1 MDFSLKG
8 LNHSLSLKLKYEERL
23 GLLVLIVTLLVA
35 SVVIGLVF
43 KFQHV
48 EQRSRILQKGQY
60 LLYSFAARQHDTEN
74 LQVLLGEFLRT
85 APDLEGEPLFA
96 YLVIRDPENNV
107 QAKIIKPEVVVP
119 AFYLAK
125 DPSGWHSKRYINE
138 PDNTRPIHELS
149 AAVLSQGELIGSIA
163 LGFFDPGFWT
173 LFYSYRF
180 LAILILP
187 LVLLG
192 AFLYFLVRR
201 ELRPVS
207 NLNHLLQKVLDSD
220 EFDLETNLKHSGAT
234 RQLNKR
240 LIGVLQK
247 SRDQIQKLKGE
258 RICKQATDNIALY
271 RTGRFES
278 ILKALPEGIIVVDD
292 SGTITFSNEGLK
304 GLLNSDREVA
314 HGDRKE
320 DWCEHEELYE
330 FMSRFEGH
338 NKKLRHSQVM
348 EFKPDPL
355 LDKTIAVHAIP
366 LISRVDEPV
375 VFGTLFVFRDITQEA
390 MARQARGE
398 FVAQVSHELKSPLN
412 VLHMYSEMLLGEE
425 GRSEDFRLEAG
436 NIIFE
441 ETERLSQLI
450 SNLLSISKIEMGST
464 ALERQRVKF
473 RDLLQ
478 DIFTAVSRAG
488 KRDDVLFNLELPAE
502 MSTIFVDK
510 GLLRIAIENLLT
522 NARKYTNA
530 GGKVTLSAEEDDQ
543 AIRVLVNDTGVGIS
557 PEDQKQIF
565 LKFYRSDNEEIRKKP
580 GHGLGLSLAMSI
592 IELHHGKLTVESTL
606 GEGSVFMV
614 HFSKG
619 GGFVREEL

>member
-1 MDFSLKG
+1 MKSL
-8 LNHSLSLKLKYEERL
+8 NRSVSLSLKYEERF
-23 GLLVLIVTLLVA
+23 GLVVLIASLLVA

-48 EQRSRILQKGQY
+48 EQKSRILQKGQY
-60 LLYSFAARQHDTEN
+60 LLNSFAARQHDTEN

-107 QAKIIKPEVVVP
+107 HAKVIKPEVVVP

-125 DPSGWHSKRYINE
+125 DPSGWHTKRYINE
-138 PDNTRPIHELS
+138 PENNRPIHELS
-149 AAVLSQGELIGSIA
+149 APVLAQGELIGSIA

-173 LFYSYRF
+173 VFYSYRF

-207 NLNHLLQKVLDSD
+207 NLNNLLQKVLDSD
-220 EFDLETNLKHSGAT
+220 EFDLEANLKPSGAT
-234 RQLNKR
+234 SQLNKS
-240 LIGVLQK
+240 LVGVLQK
-247 SRDQIQKLKGE
+247 SKEKIQKLKGE

-271 RTGRFES
+271 KKGRLES

-292 SGTITFSNEGLK
+292 SGTITFSNDGLK
-304 GLLNSDREVA
+304 GLLNSDRKVEQ
-314 HGDRKE
+314 GKGKE

-338 NKKLRHSQVM
+338 NKMLRHSQVM
-348 EFKPDPL
+348 EFKPNLL

-375 VFGTLFVFRDITQEA
+375 AFGTLFVFRDITLEA

-425 GRSEDFRLEAG
+425 GKSEDFRLEAG

-441 ETERLSQLI
+441 ETERLSRLI
-450 SNLLSISKIEMGST
+450 TNLLSISKIEMGST
-464 ALERQRVKF
+464 ALERQRVKL
-473 RDLLQ
+473 RDLLE
-478 DIFTAVSRAG
+478 DTFTVASRGG
-488 KRDDVLFNLELPAE
+488 KRDDILFNLELPAE

-510 GLLRIAIENLLT
+510 DLLRIAISNLLT
-522 NARKYTNA
+522 NAIKYTMA
-530 GGKVTLSAEEDDQ
+530 GGTVTFTAEEDDH
-543 AIRVLVNDTGVGIS
+543 AIRINVRDTGVGIS
-557 PEDQKQIF
+557 PEDKKSIF
-565 LKFYRSDNEEIRKKP
+565 LKFFRSEDEEVRKKP
-580 GHGLGLSLAMSI
+580 GHGLGLPLAKSI
-592 IELHHGKLTVESTL
+592 IELHHGSLTVESSL

-619 GGFVREEL
+619 AGFVREEL